1 MRRNKNEIIRL
12 QSIIEN
18 DRITSVDSFNNLL
31 ISDLNNLLREYFDFK
46 NMPTL
51 KIERNGVDFK
61 VEINLTASRIKNFI
75 NID

>member
-31 ISDLNNLLREYFDFK
+31 VSDLNNLLREYFDFK

-61 VEINLTASRIKNFI
+61 VEINLTASQIKNFI